1 MRSPLLRTCGAIA
14 ITALLWCAAWFGLA
28 RYIEHRTL
36 AWIERQRD
44 AGATLDARRLAID
57 GFPFTWRLVAEDYRI
72 GQGGANEQRV
82 SGARL
87 EATLLP
93 WQLHDIPIRL
103 PGTHRFERRNGA
115 GGFAFELEAQRPDA
129 RLVLTPAGRM
139 SAIDLDLGA
148 LTLRIASPATTLTAA
163 RARLVARELDPIDPK
178 TRDFWNLTFALDE
191 LDPAAGWV
199 TPFNRPIRRAALE
212 IGVRGER
219 ARAASP
225 AEAVIAWRDAMGVV
239 ELRDLA
245 IDWTPLVING
255 SGSGRLDPQ
264 NRPEAAMSFRVSGY
278 DELLNALVQ
287 SRQLGNRQAAGIR
300 IALATLARVNPETKR
315 NEVMLP
321 LTAQNGELTIM
332 GFPLLTLPP
341 IALPQR

>member
-1 MRSPLLRTCGAIA
+1 MRKTLLRALGAVA
-14 ITALLWCAAWFGLA
+14 ATVLLWCAAWFGLA
-28 RYIEHRTL
+28 RYIEHRTV

-93 WQLHDIPIRL
+93 WRLHDIPIRL
-103 PGTHRFERRNGA
+103 PGVHRFERRNGA

-129 RLVLTPAGRM
+129 RLLLTPTGRM
-139 SAIDLDLGA
+139 STLDLDLGV
-148 LTLRIASPATTLTAA
+148 LTLRIPSPATTLTAA
-163 RARLVARELDPIDPK
+163 RARVVARELDPVDPK
-178 TRDFWNLTFALDE
+178 TRDFWNLTLVIDE
-191 LDPAAGWV
+191 VEPAAGWV

-219 ARAASP
+219 VRATSP
-225 AEAVIAWRDAMGVV
+225 AEAVIAWRDSMGVV

-278 DELLNALVQ
+278 DELLNALVET
-287 SRQLGNRQAAGIR
+287 RQLGNRQAAGIR
-300 IALATLARVNPETKR
+300 IALGAMARVNPETKR
-315 NEVMLP
+315 NEVLVP
-321 LTAQNGELTIM
+321 VTAQNGELTIM
-332 GFPLLTLPP
+332 RFPVLALPP